1 MNCPDYNSPA
11 ELKKILEEH
20 GFSMQKKFGQN
31 FMLNPNARTKIA
43 SLLELSPSDQVWE
56 VGPGLGCMT
65 AEFLNSGASVKAF
78 EIDKGFIQ
86 LLHGIFQD
94 EEKSGK
100 LSIVEGDVLKNW
112 EREYKNTQIPI
123 KLAGNLP
130 YNIAATFIA
139 GTIQKSCP
147 FERCVFTVQKEV
159 ADRICAKP
167 SSEDYS
173 SFSVLCQFAYDVKP
187 SIELGPGNFWP
198 KPRVASKA
206 VVLEKKASPVECL
219 SPELFVKL
227 VHTLFL
233 SRRKTIQNNIKPLLP
248 KDISQADFFAKAG
261 ISPSER
267 AENLTVA
274 QFAALTDTLA
284 TAMKSGQ
291 N

>member
-1 MNCPDYNSPA
+1 M
-11 ELKKILEEH
+11 
-20 GFSMQKKFGQN
+20 
-31 FMLNPNARTKIA
+31 
-43 SLLELSPSDQVWE
+43 
-56 VGPGLGCMT
+56 
-65 AEFLNSGASVKAF
+65 
-78 EIDKGFIQ
+78 
-86 LLHGIFQD
+86 
-94 EEKSGK
+94 
-100 LSIVEGDVLKNW
+100 
-112 EREYKNTQIPI
+112 
-123 KLAGNLP
+123 
-130 YNIAATFIA
+130 
-139 GTIQKSCP
+139 
-147 FERCVFTVQKEV
+147 
-159 ADRICAKP
+159 
-167 SSEDYS
+167 
-173 SFSVLCQFAYDVKP
+173 LCQFAYDVKP

>member
-31 FMLNPNARTKIA
+31 FMLNPNARQKIA
-43 SLLELSPSDQVWE
+43 SLLQLSKDEEVWE

-65 AEFLNSGASVKAF
+65 AEFLNSGAKVKAF

-86 LLHGIFQD
+86 LLHGIFSD

-100 LSIVEGDVLKNW
+100 LAIVEGDVLKNW
-112 EREYKNTQIPI
+112 LGEYKKAQSPI

-139 GTIQKSCP
+139 DTIEKSCP
-147 FERCVFTVQKEV
+147 FDRCVFTVQKEV

-206 VVLEKKASPVECL
+206 VLLERKASPVECL

-227 VHTLFL
+227 VHTLFS

-248 KDISQADFFAKAG
+248 KGLSAADFFAKAG

-274 QFAALTDTLA
+274 QFATLTDTLA
-284 TAMKSGQ
+284 NAMHS
-291 N
+291 

>member
-31 FMLNPNARTKIA
+31 FMLNPNARIKIA

-56 VGPGLGCMT
+56 VGPGLGCMS

>member
-284 TAMKSGQ
+284 TAMKSGK

>member
-31 FMLNPNARTKIA
+31 FMLNSNARTKIA